1 MSFKTL
7 VYDTNVGDISPIMS
21 YFNPQRISEYDL
33 NTKYGQSTT
42 GRINDPEP
50 IKIGT
55 ETTVMPKL
63 LIYPLIPPPIHLP
76 PPPLCLEQDVSV
88 EESKVVEVQPKAVLL
103 PLNPDQVEVFMSGEE
118 EEKVQRTLDWV
129 INQDEKAPDEVSTPS
144 VTSSAAAEELSNI
157 DTTSESSRPSC
168 SKETDLDS
176 LGDPILDLD
185 CLSLGQ
191 ALEASWQNETLSY
204 PTQSTTPP
212 PTLMPKSF
220 TFPSMGLSDMLD
232 RVDLDIF
239 DSWRTSS
246 TSASLL
252 SELYS
257 VPW

>member
-1 MSFKTL
+1 MSFRTL

-42 GRINDPEP
+42 GRIKDPEP

-63 LIYPLIPPPIHLP
+63 LIYPLIPPPLYLP
-76 PPPLCLEQDVSV
+76 PPPICSEQEVSV
-88 EESKVVEVQPKAVLL
+88 EEIKVVEVEPEADIL
-103 PLNPDQVEVFMSGEE
+103 PPNLEVEVFMSGEE

-144 VTSSAAAEELSNI
+144 VTSAAEELSTI
-157 DTTSESSRPSC
+157 DTSSESSQPSC

-176 LGDPILDLD
+176 LGEPILDLD

-191 ALEASWQNETLSY
+191 ALEASWQNETLSR

-212 PTLMPKSF
+212 PTLIPKSF

-232 RVDLDIF
+232 RVDLDMF